1 MSYFSLV
8 IIHKLVDALKI
19 EDRRPDFDLA
29 ATWCGFAA
37 SIILFIMVGLPS
49 IQMESYFPVALIAA
63 VMLYLGYRSATRYF
77 RSVYGFD
84 KSRNKYVFFRQSL
97 LKKDVIEG
105 TLDEFSAVQVEH
117 AVIEARH
124 GDYDIYRVGLV
135 LGGGLT
141 LGRGPSQYL
150 REKPPLI
157 SNFGPEERMA
167 KAIAKFLNIRNDG
180 EVEVASF
187 GVSAIG
193 F

>member
-1 MSYFSLV
+1 VTDVFL
-8 IIHKLVDALKI
+8 IRIHKFTDALKI
-19 EDRRPDFDLA
+19 EDRRPDFDLV
-29 ATWCGFAA
+29 ATWGGFVA
-37 SIILFIMVGLPS
+37 SMALFVWVGLPS
-49 IQMESYFPVALIAA
+49 IKAESYLPVALITVAI
-63 VMLYLGYRSATRYF
+63 LYLAYRSATRYF

-84 KSRNKYVFFRQSL
+84 KSRNKYVFFRQALS
-97 LKKDVIEG
+97 KKDVIEG

-117 AVIEARH
+117 AVVEARH
-124 GDYDIYRVGLV
+124 GDHNLYRVGLV
-135 LGGGLT
+135 LCGGLT
-141 LGRGPSQYL
+141 LGRGSSLYL

-167 KAIAKFLNIRNDG
+167 SAIAKFLNIRNDG